1 MVLTRN
7 PTATRS
13 GQEQSALH
21 PADFTNFSIDAPAE
35 VHHQIESDFSKVA
48 ERFRSLVETT
58 SDWIWEVD
66 ENGIYT
72 YVSPH
77 VRELLGYGPEE
88 MLGRKPLDFMPAE
101 EARRVQT
108 LFGPITIAQKPFRVL
123 EKTHQHRNGRLVV
136 LETSGVPVFDAGGTF
151 RGYRGVN
158 RDITQR
164 RKREQ
169 ELVRLAAAVEQ
180 TADSIVITDVDGNIE
195 YVNPA
200 FERITGYSEAE
211 ALGRNP
217 RILKSGNT
225 PPGVYQDLWRTI
237 KRGDIWVGQLTN
249 RRKDGSCFDELV
261 TISPLRDESGKIVN
275 YVAVKQDR
283 TAQLQLERQ
292 LQQSQRLEAIG
303 QLAGGVAHDFN
314 NLLTAIL
321 GYSEL
326 SLNRLN
332 PDDRIAHNV
341 HEIKKAAERAAALTR
356 QLLAFSRKQ
365 ILEPRILNLNSVVS
379 DLNKMLRRLIGEDID
394 LVTRFAGDLK
404 SVKAD
409 PSQMEQVLM
418 NLVINARDAM
428 PQGGKL
434 TIETRNATL
443 SAEYALRHQPIQPGE
458 YVVLAVTDTGV
469 GMDAETQT
477 HIFEP
482 FFTTKESGKGT
493 GLGLSTIYGIV
504 KQSGGYIWVHS
515 EVGEG
520 TSFKVYLPRVDA
532 AADPESRQVRG
543 PIEKGNETLL
553 LVEDDSIVRRVTARL
568 LKSAGYTVIEAESGK
583 EALQAVSRH
592 PEIALVITDVVIPE
606 MSGGQLAEKLRRL
619 TPDTRMLFMSGYTD
633 DAVVRAGT
641 VGLDIAFLEKPFTPQ
656 TLARKVRDVIED
668 R

>member
-7 PTATRS
+7 PTATHP
-13 GQEQSALH
+13 QDQSALH
-21 PADFTNFSIDAPAE
+21 PTEFSNFSIDAPADVDHTSE
-35 VHHQIESDFSKVA
+35 A
-48 ERFRSLVETT
+48 RFRSLVETT

-66 ENGIYT
+66 ANGIYT

-77 VRELLGYGPEE
+77 VRDLLGYRPEE

-108 LFGPITIAQKPFRVL
+108 VFGPITMAHKPFRVL
-123 EKTHQHRNGRLVV
+123 EKTHRHRNGSLIV
-136 LETSGVPVFDAGGTF
+136 LETSGVPVFDAVGRFG
-151 RGYRGVN
+151 GYRGVD
-158 RDITQR
+158 RDITER

-180 TADSIVITDVDGNIE
+180 TADSILITDVDGNIQ

-211 ALGRNP
+211 ALGRNA
-217 RILKSGNT
+217 RLLRSDKNSSQ
-225 PPGVYQDLWRTI
+225 VYEDLWRTI

-249 RRKDGSCFDELV
+249 RRKDGTYFDQHV
-261 TISPLRDESGKIVN
+261 TISPVRDDSGKVVN

-283 TAQLQLERQ
+283 TAQLQVERQ

-326 SLNRLN
+326 SLRRLK
-332 PDDRIAHNV
+332 PDDRIAHHVN
-341 HEIKKAAERAAALTR
+341 EIRKAAERAAALTR

-379 DLNKMLRRLIGEDID
+379 DLNQMLRRLIGEDID
-394 LVTRFAGDLK
+394 LVTRFDEDLK

-409 PSQMEQVLM
+409 PTKMEQVIM
-418 NLVINARDAM
+418 NLIINARDAM
-428 PQGGKL
+428 PRGGKL
-434 TIETRNATL
+434 IIETHNATM
-443 SAEYALRHQPIQPGE
+443 SPGYNVHRQALAAGE

-469 GMDAETQT
+469 GMNAETQT

-482 FFTTKESGKGT
+482 FFTTKECGNGT
-493 GLGLSTIYGIV
+493 GLGLSMVYGIV
-504 KQSGGYIWVHS
+504 KQSEGYIRVRS
-515 EVGEG
+515 ELGEG
-520 TSFKVYLPRVDA
+520 TTFEVYLPSVEA
-532 AADPESRQVRG
+532 VADPQSRPLHE
-543 PIEKGNETLL
+543 PIETGSETLL
-553 LVEDDSIVRRVTARL
+553 LVEDDSSVRRVTARL
-568 LKSAGYTVIEAESGK
+568 LKSAGYIVIEAESGK
-583 EALQAVSRH
+583 EALYAISKY
-592 PEIALVITDVVIPE
+592 PKIDLVISDVVMPE
-606 MSGGQLAEKLRRL
+606 MGGRELAEKLRHL
-619 TPDTRMLFMSGYTD
+619 IPGTRMLFMSGYED
-633 DAVVRAGT
+633 DAVLRAEVAEKEIG
-641 VGLDIAFLEKPFTPQ
+641 FLEKPFTPQ
-656 TLARKVRDVIED
+656 TLTRKVRDMIED